1 MDDEDKSTRARKQRM
16 RAKREAEGLAQVSG
30 WVPAA
35 RRAYAREILRAV
47 GDGANSLPPD
57 PELLAALDS
66 MRDDLAKARNEIE
79 TREQILQAARGR
91 EVQLQAEMDAAKASE
106 AERIAEAKQIV
117 QDARERAKAALER
130 AKNAERTV
138 KRVKGIPGF
147 KGRLVQWL
155 VGDVLSD

>member
-1 MDDEDKSTRARKQRM
+1 M
-16 RAKREAEGLAQVSG
+16 RSKIEVAELQIKTLEAE
-30 WVPAA
+30 
-35 RRAYAREILRAV
+35 R
-47 GDGANSLPPD
+47 
-57 PELLAALDS
+57 
-66 MRDDLAKARNEIE
+66 
-79 TREQILQAARGR
+79 
-91 EVQLQAEMDAAKASE
+91 DAAKASE
-106 AERIAEAKQIV
+106 AKRIEEAKQIV